1 MNIWETH
8 DKQGLGQDLVE
19 TNKNGCKA
27 NQVVTGCEVFHALPG
42 CSCLDFELICSF
54 PSPTEGAVVSLF
66 KYTGP
71 GA

>member
-27 NQVVTGCEVFHALPG
+27 NQIVTGCEVIHGLPG
-42 CSCLDFELICSF
+42 YLDFELMCSF
-54 PSPTEGAVVSLF
+54 SSPAEGAVVLLF
-66 KYTGP
+66 KHTGP

>member
-1 MNIWETH
+1 MNIWGTH

-27 NQVVTGCEVFHALPG
+27 NQIVTGCEVIHGLPG
-42 CSCLDFELICSF
+42 YLDFELMCSF
-54 PSPTEGAVVSLF
+54 SSPAEGTVVLLF
-66 KYTGP
+66 KHTGP